1 MSSELLPGLDAQ
13 LLDDFFAEADEHLVG
28 IRQGLLRLEPSVD
41 KAEPDMKVVKDLF
54 QEFHSLKG
62 ISAIVGLRPAE
73 AVAHATEDFLRLMRD
88 RKAQLTENGLEVLT
102 AATQKLEQVVAA
114 FRSKKPLPGYDSLLA
129 DLKKQCEQWSSPD
142 PGVHRKAS
150 SLTSDPSVSAAIE
163 EAKSRGLLL
172 WRFTFSPTRE
182 LNAQGVNVNSVR
194 EQLSK
199 IGQILNATSTVKG
212 KDALVFEFL
221 VSAQETPADLSAWE
235 AKGVAVEPAEPEKTE
250 TPLLPMDTGR
260 SEENEHNPFLA
271 PSHIVRVDLK
281 RLDDLMR
288 ITGEMVIHRSRLETQ
303 LMQLNRSAG
312 RADFSGVREVS
323 GGLGRSLKELRE
335 AIMRVRLIP
344 VAEIFARMPFVVRD
358 LTRQTQKKVRL
369 KLTGQETA
377 IDKYLIE
384 RLKDPLLHLVRN
396 AFSHGVEMPAERA
409 AASKPE
415 EATIELSA
423 STVGDS
429 VIIGVRDDGRG
440 INANSI
446 LQRARKLGIEVPAS
460 MDNESIL
467 RILCSSGFSTR
478 EDADLTSGRG
488 VGMAVVYATVRE
500 LGGNLSLESEE
511 GQGTQFTIRLP
522 LTLAIAES
530 FIVRAAGQ
538 TCAVPQ
544 SFVREI
550 LHKTEA
556 DIQTINGIE
565 VVPYRDGVL
574 PVIRLADFFH
584 LPATPK
590 TKLYL
595 LVIVSDRGS
604 IGLLAEE
611 VVGQRE
617 IVVRALRD
625 PLIQVSGVSGA
636 TELGDGKPVLI
647 LDGAALTSGAV
658 RPPDRHQ
665 FDQENNETIAQR

>member
-1 MSSELLPGLDAQ
+1 
-13 LLDDFFAEADEHLVG
+13 
-28 IRQGLLRLEPSVD
+28 
-41 KAEPDMKVVKDLF
+41 MKVVKDLF

-88 RKAQLTENGLEVLT
+88 RKAQLTSNGLEVLT

-129 DLKKQCEQWSSPD
+129 DLKKQCEQWSAPTPD
-142 PGVHRKAS
+142 ASRKAN
-150 SLTSDPSVSAAIE
+150 SLASDPSLAAAIE
-163 EAKSRGLLL
+163 EAKARGLLL
-172 WRFTFSPTRE
+172 WRFAFSPTRE
-182 LNAQGVNVNSVR
+182 LNAQGVDVNLVR

-199 IGQILNATSTVKG
+199 IGQILNASSTVKG

-221 VSAQETPADLSAWE
+221 VSTQESPSDLAAWE
-235 AKGVAVEPAEPEKTE
+235 AKGITVEPAEPEKAE

-260 SEENEHNPFLA
+260 TDENEHNPFLS

-303 LMQLNRSAG
+303 LMLANRSAG
-312 RADFSGVREVS
+312 RADFSGVQEVNA
-323 GGLGRSLKELRE
+323 GLGRSLKELRE

-358 LTRQTQKKVRL
+358 LARQTQKKVRL
-369 KLTGQETA
+369 KLVGQETA

-396 AFSHGVEMPAERA
+396 AFSHGVETPAERV

-423 STVGDS
+423 STIGDS

-440 INANSI
+440 INANAI
-446 LQRARKLGIEVPAS
+446 LERARKLGIEVPAGLN
-460 MDNESIL
+460 NESIL
-467 RILCSSGFSTR
+467 KILCSSGFSTR

-511 GQGTQFTIRLP
+511 GRGTQFTIRLP

-556 DIQTINGIE
+556 DVQTINGIE
-565 VVPYRDGVL
+565 AVPYRDGVL
-574 PVIRLADFFH
+574 PLIRLADFFH
-584 LPATPK
+584 LPRTPRAK
-590 TKLYL
+590 SCL

-604 IGLLAEE
+604 VGLLTDE

-658 RPPDRHQ
+658 RPPERHQ
-665 FDQENNETIAQR
+665 FDKENNEAIAQR